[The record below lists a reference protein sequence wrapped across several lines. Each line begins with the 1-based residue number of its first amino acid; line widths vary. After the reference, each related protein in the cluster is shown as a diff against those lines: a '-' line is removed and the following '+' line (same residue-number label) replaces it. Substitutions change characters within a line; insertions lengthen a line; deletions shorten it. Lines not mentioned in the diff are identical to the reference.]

1 MFIYIAH
8 DCPLLVRVNSSE
20 IQSVRCDALRSDR
33 RIMRIMFTCIAAA
46 GTGDSALDD
55 HIIKLK
61 KDKKGGA
68 SKQFYQCFSFF
79 FICFS
84 ATMEICPL

>member
-1 MFIYIAH
+1 
-8 DCPLLVRVNSSE
+8 
-20 IQSVRCDALRSDR
+20 
-33 RIMRIMFTCIAAA
+33 MRIMFTCIA
-46 GTGDSALDD
+46 GSRTGDSALDD

-79 FICFS
+79 FLTF
-84 ATMEICPL
+84 